1 MVVVWEGEEMR
12 LDVQKCT
19 TYGSVNPMR
28 ISIAN
33 ERRNAHARYDAV
45 TELTRF
51 SITAVRISFLF
62 SHLSAQKISQHRSS
76 LTGSTAF

>member
-1 MVVVWEGEEMR
+1 MR
-12 LDVQKCT
+12 LDVRKCT